1 MITNVYFIQFNF
13 IFYLVIV
20 SCGVCQRAGM
30 GAWHPLD
37 LALCGLWKK
46 HISRP
51 TKLINLCAIQGEHN
65 LFVCLLL
72 KLN

>member
-1 MITNVYFIQFNF
+1 MSILFNSILF
-13 IFYLVIV
+13 SAWLLFHVV
-20 SCGVCQRAGM
+20 FVREQGM
-30 GAWHPLD
+30 DAWHPLD
-37 LALCGLWKK
+37 LTLCGLWKK